1 MEILFPQKPEEP
13 QGKEFLSLK
22 PWGIKTDRK
31 LETLTVPDKI
41 CQFEGVTIK
50 PKKNVWQIDL
60 PFKANFL
67 DIYSQ
72 FIFQIMYFLNVPPIS
87 LLDDRDPPSKIL
99 KEPRGL
105 YASKV
110 ADLMTSWQ
118 TIPRWP
124 AESQVSLFQILSQG
138 RS

>member
-1 MEILFPQKPEEP
+1 
-13 QGKEFLSLK
+13 
-22 PWGIKTDRK
+22 
-31 LETLTVPDKI
+31 
-41 CQFEGVTIK
+41 
-50 PKKNVWQIDL
+50 
-60 PFKANFL
+60 
-67 DIYSQ
+67 
-72 FIFQIMYFLNVPPIS
+72 MYFLNVPPIS

-124 AESQVSLFQILSQG
+124 AESQVSHFQILRQG
-138 RS
+138 RSHRFYEGKTFMSPGWNCYRCVPRSFL

>member
-1 MEILFPQKPEEP
+1 
-13 QGKEFLSLK
+13 
-22 PWGIKTDRK
+22 
-31 LETLTVPDKI
+31 
-41 CQFEGVTIK
+41 
-50 PKKNVWQIDL
+50 
-60 PFKANFL
+60 
-67 DIYSQ
+67 
-72 FIFQIMYFLNVPPIS
+72 MYFLNVPPIS

-124 AESQVSLFQILSQG
+124 AESQVSLFRFCHRAAAMDFRQARPLCHRG
-138 RS
+138 RIVAAGTFFSVTCH

>member
-1 MEILFPQKPEEP
+1 
-13 QGKEFLSLK
+13 
-22 PWGIKTDRK
+22 
-31 LETLTVPDKI
+31 
-41 CQFEGVTIK
+41 
-50 PKKNVWQIDL
+50 
-60 PFKANFL
+60 
-67 DIYSQ
+67 
-72 FIFQIMYFLNVPPIS
+72 MYFLNVPPIS

-124 AESQVSLFQILSQG
+124 AESQVFLSFKKLKKSLKTYALIT
-138 RS
+138 